1 MAWTSSFHNSSI
13 YISDDDDD
21 GADED
26 VDNAPLDVPEVV
38 VAIQTPAPR
47 AIRGMRG
54 GGGGIVVRGGRGGGR
69 GRSIGEAIEVAEAVT
84 TIVAS

>member
-38 VAIQTPAPR
+38 VAIQTPAP
-47 AIRGMRG
+47 
-54 GGGGIVVRGGRGGGR
+54 
-69 GRSIGEAIEVAEAVT
+69 
-84 TIVAS
+84 